1 MSTSIDNARFRPGAW
16 RSETSPSPSQTR
28 LCTPIEAGM
37 PVTLFCAAAIA
48 AYSRSWISNCHVS
61 CRNY

>member
-28 LCTPIEAGM
+28 LCTPIDAGT
-37 PVTLFCAAAIA
+37 PVTLFWAAAMA
-48 AYSRSWISNCHVS
+48 AYSRN
-61 CRNY
+61 